1 MKIHIEVDCTPEEAR
16 RFLGL
21 PDVGPM
27 QATLLEMLQERL
39 TEAMRATDAR
49 TLLEQWLPLGIKGL
63 EQWQSFWTQ
72 LAGAASAAGAMKPP
86 ASGASSPGTGASANP
101 APGGKSGGR
110 KG

>member
-27 QATLLEMLQERL
+27 QATLIEMLQERL

-72 LAGAASAAGAMKPP
+72 LAGAASAAAAVKTPP
-86 ASGASSPGTGASANP
+86 GGASGPGMGTSTSPP
-101 APGGKSGGR
+101 PGGKTSPR

>member
-27 QATLLEMLQERL
+27 QATLIEMLQERL

-72 LAGAASAAGAMKPP
+72 LAGAASAAAAAKTPP
-86 ASGASSPGTGASANP
+86 GGASGPGMGTTTSPP
-101 APGGKSGGR
+101 PGGKSSPR